1 MNKLNL
7 LSIIIL
13 AGISSYTIYLIGLK
27 ILSKTASTLGFEV
40 GFQ

>member
-1 MNKLNL
+1 MNKFSL
-7 LSIIIL
+7 LLAIL
-13 AGISSYTIYLIGLK
+13 IAGISSYVTYLIGLK

>member
-27 ILSKTASTLGFEV
+27 ILSKSASTHGFEI
-40 GFQ
+40 GF